1 MEHHEIS
8 YQLNNSSVSKFVTKK
23 WIAVNDLSC
32 SQYSGNK
39 NLRLKTSMLRPDL
52 YNFSAAYIAIKET
65 ITVEGD
71 NHDKTRNKKIV
82 FRNNVPFR

>member
-1 MEHHEIS
+1 
-8 YQLNNSSVSKFVTKK
+8 
-23 WIAVNDLSC
+23 
-32 SQYSGNK
+32 
-39 NLRLKTSMLRPDL
+39 MLRPDL

>member
-1 MEHHEIS
+1 MEYYEIS
-8 YQLNNSSVSKFVTKK
+8 YLLSNSSVSKFVTKK
-23 WIAVNDLSC
+23 QIAVNDLSH
-32 SQYSGNK
+32 SQYSDNK
-39 NLRLKTSMLRPDL
+39 NLRFKTSILRPDL
-52 YNFSAAYIAIKET
+52 YNCSTAYIAVKET